1 MTAMSSSRISVRGRP
16 SNPKTTPWQAF
27 QPKKTHFDSL
37 LQSLAA
43 QNITAIM
50 LPGYDRE
57 QGNLTGF
64 QTKSV

>member
-1 MTAMSSSRISVRGRP
+1 M
-16 SNPKTTPWQAF
+16 
-27 QPKKTHFDSL
+27 KKTHGNSL

-57 QGNLTGF
+57 QGNLPGF
-64 QTKSV
+64 LTESV